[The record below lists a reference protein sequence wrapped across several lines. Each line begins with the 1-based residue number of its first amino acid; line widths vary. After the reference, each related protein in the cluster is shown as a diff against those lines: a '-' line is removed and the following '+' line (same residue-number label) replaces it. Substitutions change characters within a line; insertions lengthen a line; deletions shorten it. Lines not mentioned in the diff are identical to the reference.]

1 MSRLVSYVNSNTGT
15 RVARVGG
22 NYNSNDNYGM
32 FYLNANNNASNTN
45 GNYVKLDQNM
55 PTGMKNQVLM
65 HELLHAMF
73 DFLGLDELR
82 DDEQKVQMIATG
94 LHQLFTQNE
103 VFYTGKDESN
113 G

>member
-1 MSRLVSYVNSNTGT
+1 MDKIINLLGVDISVKEVDVVCKEDPRKGEYNYLTG
-15 RVARVGG
+15 VI
-22 NYNSNDNYGM
+22 
-32 FYLNANNNASNTN
+32 
-45 GNYVKLDQNM
+45 KLDQNM
-55 PTGMKNQVLM
+55 PTDMKNQVLM

-103 VFYTGKDESN
+103 AFYGKEN
-113 G
+113 THEN

>member
-1 MSRLVSYVNSNTGT
+1 MDKVISLLGVNISVEEVDVVCKEDPRKGEYNYLTG
-15 RVARVGG
+15 VI
-22 NYNSNDNYGM
+22 
-32 FYLNANNNASNTN
+32 
-45 GNYVKLDQNM
+45 KLDQNM
-55 PTGMKNQVLM
+55 PTNMKNQVLM

-103 VFYTGKDESN
+103 VFYTGKDEFN